1 MGATITQEQGAALI
15 AQRFRRTFS
24 RQALKKHIDKGNLS
38 RCLVRDAAGKITGV
52 DADLLIEEY
61 EVNVNHGRRT
71 DEPSPARQKQS
82 SPPPTSKTAKGQGLP
97 DDAIPDMQISRERHE
112 HYKAEQAKLLVDQQ
126 RGELIPL
133 EQVKREAF
141 ALAKAVREALLNVP
155 DRVANQ
161 LAGEADP
168 AAVHQLLSDELI
180 SALGQLA
187 NG

>member
-38 RCLVRDAAGKITGV
+38 RCLVRDETGKVVGV
-52 DADLLIEEY
+52 DADLLLEEY
-61 EVNVNHGRRT
+61 EINVNHGRRT
-71 DEPSPARQKQS
+71 TEPIPGKQREKS
-82 SPPPTSKTAKGQGLP
+82 SPPAAKPAKGPALP

-112 HYKAEQAKLLVDQQ
+112 HYKAEQAKLAVDQQ

-133 EQVKREAF
+133 EHVKREAF
-141 ALAKAVREALLNVP
+141 ALAKAVREALLNLP

-161 LAGEADP
+161 LAGENDP
-168 AAVHQLLSDELI
+168 AAVHQLLSDELTG
-180 SALGQLA
+180 ALAQLA
-187 NG
+187 DG